1 MTDYTN
7 ESPFDPKWEMTPEQ
21 VAEVFSLNK
30 NKNKK
35 YKTMSIDEVDGGIRG
50 QAVPELSAENNI
62 APVDTGISQYHI
74 QIQKLLLTQNY
85 LALLTSI
92 QARLNKLYDDRANSS
107 ISKSS
112 DVSSAEID
120 QDFLDRI
127 TALQGI
133 RANAKYLYKSALES
147 ASDADIVLAKDTFIE
162 IAKGYRL
169 FP

>member
-21 VAEVFSLNK
+21 IAEVFSLD
-30 NKNKK
+30 KNKK
-35 YKTMSIDEVDGGIRG
+35 YKTISVDEVDGGIKG

-62 APVDTGISQYHI
+62 GPVDTGISQY

-92 QARLNKLYDDRANSS
+92 QARLNKLYDDRSNST

-112 DVSSAEID
+112 EISSVEID
-120 QDFLDRI
+120 QAFLDKI
-127 TALQGI
+127 TGLKGI
-133 RANAKYLYKSALES
+133 RANVISLYKLALES
-147 ASDADIVLAKDTFIE
+147 ASDADIVAAKDTFIE
-162 IAKGYRL
+162 LAKGYHL
-169 FP
+169 IF

>member
-21 VAEVFSLNK
+21 IAEVFSLNK
-30 NKNKK
+30 NKE
-35 YKTMSIDEVDGGIRG
+35 YKTISMDEVDGGIKG

-62 APVDTGISQYHI
+62 GPVDTGITQY

-92 QARLNKLYDDRANSS
+92 QARLNKLYDDRSNST

-112 DVSSAEID
+112 EVSRAEID
-120 QDFLDRI
+120 QAFVDKI
-127 TALQGI
+127 TGLKGI
-133 RANAKYLYKSALES
+133 RANAISLYKLALES
-147 ASDADIVLAKDTFIE
+147 ASDADIVAAKDTFIE
-162 IAKGYRL
+162 LAKAYH
-169 FP
+169 

>member
-21 VAEVFSLNK
+21 IAEVFSLD
-30 NKNKK
+30 KNKK
-35 YKTMSIDEVDGGIRG
+35 YKTISVDEVDGGIKG

-62 APVDTGISQYHI
+62 GPVDTGISQY

-92 QARLNKLYDDRANSS
+92 QARLNKLYDDRSNST

-112 DVSSAEID
+112 EISSVEID
-120 QDFLDRI
+120 QAFVDKI
-127 TALQGI
+127 TGLKGI
-133 RANAKYLYKSALES
+133 RANVISLYKLALES
-147 ASDADIVLAKDTFIE
+147 TSDADIVAAKDIFIE
-162 IAKGYRL
+162 LAKGYHL
-169 FP
+169 IF

>member
-21 VAEVFSLNK
+21 IAEVFSLD
-30 NKNKK
+30 KNKK
-35 YKTMSIDEVDGGIRG
+35 YKTISVDEVDGGIKG

-62 APVDTGISQYHI
+62 GPVDTGISQY

-92 QARLNKLYDDRANSS
+92 QARLNKLYDDRSNST

-112 DVSSAEID
+112 EISSVEID
-120 QDFLDRI
+120 QAFVDKI
-127 TALQGI
+127 TGLKGI
-133 RANAKYLYKSALES
+133 RANVISLYKLALES
-147 ASDADIVLAKDTFIE
+147 ASDADIVAAKDTFME
-162 IAKGYRL
+162 LAKSYHL
-169 FP
+169 IF